1 MPALTL
7 LDFPPSPVEGWD
19 SLSPFVIK
27 VVRALRYAKLPFQH
41 EHLPILSLPFK
52 APRGQLP
59 VLQVDG
65 EVITDSTSML
75 ERIDS
80 TLAPGVFTAQ
90 LDARG
95 RAEAWLWEEF
105 ADATLYPFALASR
118 WEEDAT
124 WQRLK
129 PAMFGSVP
137 APLRAGLAAFVRRG
151 IRSRLVA
158 SDYTRAGLADCQA
171 RFDRVLD
178 GLELRA
184 PLTGF
189 WVGALS
195 VADVAL
201 FGQLHTMR
209 APFTPSTA
217 AKIAAR
223 PALSAYL
230 DRVGA
235 ATVS

>member
-27 VVRALRYAKLPFQH
+27 AVRALRFAKLPFKH
-41 EHLPILSLPFK
+41 EHLPILQLPFK

-59 VLQVDG
+59 VLHIDG
-65 EVITDSTSML
+65 EVVSDSTAIL

-80 TLAPGVFTAQ
+80 TLAPGVFTSK

-95 RAEAWLWEEF
+95 CAEAWLWEEF

-124 WQRLK
+124 WRRLK
-129 PAMFGSVP
+129 PAMFGGVP
-137 APLRAGLAAFVRRG
+137 APLRGGLAAFIRRG
-151 IRSRLVA
+151 IRGRLVA
-158 SDYTRAGLADCQA
+158 SDFTRAGLPDCQA

-178 GLELRA
+178 GLEVRA

-189 WVGALS
+189 WMGPLS

-201 FGQLHTMR
+201 FAQLHTMR
-209 APFTPSTA
+209 APFSPSTA